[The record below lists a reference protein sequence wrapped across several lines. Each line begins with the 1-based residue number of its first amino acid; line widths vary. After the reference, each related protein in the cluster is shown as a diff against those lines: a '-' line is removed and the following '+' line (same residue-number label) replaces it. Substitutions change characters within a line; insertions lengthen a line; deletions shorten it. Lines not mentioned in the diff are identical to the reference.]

1 MSDLKKV
8 EAARD
13 KLLATA
19 RTVIVTTALPE
30 EEGAALIS
38 GFRLSIVTMKVI
50 SISIPAIFL
59 PMSEHCFRMP
69 R

>member
-30 EEGAALIS
+30 EEGGLIS

-50 SISIPAIFL
+50 YIYTSHLSAHV
-59 PMSEHCFRMP
+59 SEHCFRMP